1 MYFIYILYSQRV
13 KNLYVG
19 HTSNLEKRLK
29 KHNDGLVK
37 TTKNRRPLILIHKE
51 SYTTRYDAMRR
62 EKYLK
67 SLYGSRVRKQILKNY
82 LLKKSQKF

>member
-1 MYFIYILYSQRV
+1 MYTVYILYSQKV
-13 KNLYVG
+13 KNSYVG
-19 HTSNLEKRLK
+19 HTSNLPKRLK
-29 KHNDGLVK
+29 EHNAGKVK
-37 TTKNRRPLILIHKE
+37 STKNRRPFVLIHKE
-51 SYTTRYDAMRR
+51 TYTNRYDAMRR